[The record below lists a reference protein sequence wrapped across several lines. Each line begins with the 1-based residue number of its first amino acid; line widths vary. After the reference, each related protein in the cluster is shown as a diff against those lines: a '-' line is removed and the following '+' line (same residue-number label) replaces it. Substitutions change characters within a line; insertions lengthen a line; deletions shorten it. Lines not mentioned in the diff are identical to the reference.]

1 MVNERPDGKTDA
13 HFGRSGALTGV
24 KHMGREISTRGELG
38 TDSLRSN
45 SSGTSWLQVDRMES
59 SEAGAA
65 QLYGGGGGGGCGGGA
80 GIGQEAN
87 RHGAGCE
94 GMPEIA
100 AVTAKAEDVQLGK
113 LTAPASKLAMGR
125 TAWTLA
131 TSLSWKQA
139 TPQDWARKSG
149 LEGACTQGLS
159 RNRRQQGWA
168 RTVT

>member
-65 QLYGGGGGGGCGGGA
+65 QLYGGGGGGGCGGSA

-113 LTAPASKLAMGR
+113 FDSAGVKTGDGPHGVDTCNVAVVEAGDAAGLGKEIWPRGGNKTQPPATVCWPMG
-125 TAWTLA
+125 A
-131 TSLSWKQA
+131 
-139 TPQDWARKSG
+139 
-149 LEGACTQGLS
+149 
-159 RNRRQQGWA
+159 
-168 RTVT
+168 V